1 MKKLLKY
8 LKGYIKESI
17 IAPLFKLL
25 EACFE
30 LFVPIVIKNIVDIG
44 IGRADKAYVIRMSLL
59 LVLLAVVGL
68 ICSVTAQYFAAKAAV
83 GFAAGLRHALFKH
96 IGRLSYTEYDRL
108 GTSSLITRMTSDV
121 NQVQSGV
128 NLALRLFLRS
138 PFIVAGAMIMA
149 FTVDA
154 TAAITFAIAIPVLS
168 LIVYAIMLLSIPLYK
183 KVQKKLDKLLNTT
196 RENLTGVRVIRAFRL
211 EEKER
216 NEFNQY
222 NEELTA
228 TSKFAGKISA
238 LMNPLTY
245 VIINL
250 AIIWLIQIGALRVS
264 AGLLTQGAVL
274 ALYNYM
280 SQILV
285 ELIKFA
291 NLIITIT
298 KGFASGNR
306 ISAVFEMKPS
316 IEDAGSALSEEKITD
331 GEIDIRANSDN
342 KSEYAVSFRHVS
354 LRYKD
359 AGSEALTDISF
370 NVRRR
375 EIVGIIGGTGSG
387 KSSLINLI
395 PRFYDATGGE
405 VLVDGINVRD
415 YPIRALR
422 DRIGIVP
429 QKAVLF
435 SGSIRDNMRI
445 GKKDATDDEIME
457 AIKLA
462 QAADIVAE
470 KKEGLDFFI
479 EQAGK
484 NLSGGQRQ
492 RLTIA
497 RALVKKPDILILD
510 DSASALDFATDAAL
524 RKALREIPNK
534 PTTFIVS
541 QRSSSIRHADKIIVL
556 DDGEIAGIGSHDE
569 LLAGCRVYKEI
580 YDSQFKK
587 EDR

>member
-1 MKKLLKY
+1 MRKLLIY
-8 LKGYIKESI
+8 MKGYIRESI
-17 IAPLFKLL
+17 LAPLFKLL
-25 EACFE
+25 EASFE
-30 LFVPIVIKNIVDIG
+30 LYVPIVIKKIVDIG
-44 IGRADKAYVIRMSLL
+44 IGQANKGYIVKMSLL

-68 ICSVTAQYFAAKAAV
+68 IASVTAQYFSAKAAV
-83 GFAAGLRHALFKH
+83 GFATRLRHALFKH
-96 IGRLSYTEYDRL
+96 IGQLSYTEYDTL

-121 NQVQSGV
+121 NQVQSAV
-128 NLALRLFLRS
+128 NLTLRLLLRS
-138 PFIVAGAMIMA
+138 PFIVIGAMVMA

-154 TAAITFAIAIPVLS
+154 NAAVTFAVAIPILS
-168 LIVYAIMLLSIPLYK
+168 VIVFAIMLISIPLYK
-183 KVQKKLDKLLNTT
+183 KVQQRLDRVLNST

-211 EEKER
+211 EDKEKA
-216 NEFNQY
+216 EFYKY

-228 TSKFAGKISA
+228 TGKFVGKISA

-245 VIINL
+245 ITINL
-250 AIIWLIQIGALRVS
+250 AIIWLINIGAIRVS

-291 NLIITIT
+291 NLIISVT
-298 KGFASGNR
+298 KGFASANR
-306 ISAVFEMKPS
+306 ISSVFEMKS
-316 IEDAGSALSEEKITD
+316 SITD
-331 GEIDIRANSDN
+331 KGSSVRAENH
-342 KSEYAVSFRHVS
+342 EYAVRFCNVS

-359 AGSEALTDISF
+359 AADEALSKIDFS
-370 NVRRR
+370 VRHG
-375 EIVGIIGGTGSG
+375 EVVGIIGGTGSG

-395 PRFYDATGGE
+395 PRFYEASSGE
-405 VLVDGINVRD
+405 VLVDGINVKE
-415 YPIRALR
+415 YPLKKLR
-422 DRIGIVP
+422 DKIGIVP

-435 SGSIRDNMRI
+435 SGTIRQNMQI
-445 GKKDATDDEIME
+445 GKANASDEEIMQ
-457 AIKLA
+457 AITTA
-462 QAADIVAE
+462 QAAEIVKE
-470 KKEGLDFFI
+470 KKEGLDYMI
-479 EQAGK
+479 EQGGK

-524 RKALREIPNK
+524 RKALREMAEK
-534 PTTFIVS
+534 PAVIIVS
-541 QRSSSIRHADKIIVL
+541 QRTSSIQHADKIIVL
-556 DDGEIAGIGSHDE
+556 DDGEIVGIGRHEE
-569 LLAGCRVYKEI
+569 LLVSCKVYGEI